1 MLDVKELLQEE
12 LSQVN
17 TKCVICSTVCDISRC
32 MHPMAVVN
40 MLFIYTLH
48 TILYLPICAQ
58 NMRKKTSHLVKDKVD
73 MMNKNGIVKE
83 AEPPLPQGN
92 YYLFK
97 DPGRE
102 SPSSDKEPV
111 TLDFLPREKALTLF
125 SRLDPSVVVGIQDTL
140 IKVSFISCTHTL
152 WIKPSES

>member
-1 MLDVKELLQEE
+1 MYVQ
-12 LSQVN
+12 S
-17 TKCVICSTVCDISRC
+17 
-32 MHPMAVVN
+32 
-40 MLFIYTLH
+40 
-48 TILYLPICAQ
+48 
-58 NMRKKTSHLVKDKVD
+58 MRRKTSHLVKDKVD

-102 SPSSDKEPV
+102 STSSDKEPV

-125 SRLDPSVVVGIQDTL
+125 SRLDPSVFVGIQDTL
-140 IKVSFISCTHTL
+140 TKVSFL
-152 WIKPSES
+152 ALLLLG